1 MWELGY
7 QTQYQWRLNTDNGP
21 SRCIAVCHG
30 WQSWLC
36 DVAGRVTLT
45 AAGMGPFESPIGIC
59 SPLEPMPARVVYG
72 IYYAPV
78 SPLLYTNI
86 LGVVGGGTQ
95 TFRPR
100 TICGRSNI
108 TVVVLASHLPPPAWD
123 RSSRPLVFAPR
134 SNPCRRESF
143 MGFTTHP
150 SLLSYTPTFW
160 EWSVEERRLF
170 ALGLYVDAV
179 TSQ

>member
-1 MWELGY
+1 VQPAVPRPIHPDATSGCGSLD
-7 QTQYQWRLNTDNGP
+7 TKRKYQWRLNTDNGP

-108 TVVVLASHLPPPAWD
+108 TVVVLAACMGMAWKPPTCDAAQ
-123 RSSRPLVFAPR
+123 L
-134 SNPCRRESF
+134 
-143 MGFTTHP
+143 GKP
-150 SLLSYTPTFW
+150 SLNRLRTPN
-160 EWSVEERRLF
+160 RLPI
-170 ALGLYVDAV
+170 ASHRVRACGGI
-179 TSQ
+179 